1 MKKTIL
7 TAITFMYMASG
18 GYAGGF
24 DLNSVSAPDLKG
36 AAVPPSSAPLAVR
49 TKAPELALGADMSI
63 KIPFSELNKRM
74 VGLAAM
80 MKVPDE
86 SKPVLFR
93 QGDHIVFSNVSIDY
107 HGVEAEPTVLMDP
120 AFEGSNRLAIR
131 FTKVDA
137 EVGFGPKGMD
147 TINKDDLIAAIADG
161 LIGSMMESMDEAFAA
176 NKVGLKAKDVLSFTY
191 DKASWTL
198 HLAINPNFVAPL
210 LPGLVSDISLS
221 AFSFDDTGLT
231 LSVAPASRAAMGR
244 MRGYNLALSDGLITA
259 FLRKFAGDGDY
270 QLSGRSHA
278 GALRF
283 RDNGRVVLEIK
294 AAIRDLPL
302 KPDVYASMEFTA
314 ALTAPNTI
322 TLRFEKVAVDQA
334 YGIGI
339 PDAVSGLIQDRV
351 LKTIVNGITNSK
363 ELAKTL
369 SARKVDERTVEFKLT
384 NTAFLPSFAKGA
396 RITKLKIAQDL
407 VYLGFEF

>member
-1 MKKTIL
+1 MKKIIL
-7 TAITFMYMASG
+7 TAITFLYMASG

-24 DLNSVSAPDLKG
+24 ALNSISAPDLKG
-36 AAVPPSSAPLAVR
+36 AAAPPPSAPLAVR
-49 TKAPELALGADMSI
+49 TKTPELALGADMSI

-80 MKVPDE
+80 MKVLDQ
-86 SKPVLFR
+86 SKPVFFR
-93 QGDHIVFSNVSIDY
+93 QGEHIVFSNVTVDY
-107 HGVEAEPTVLMDP
+107 HGVEAIPTVLMDP
-120 AFEGSNRLAIR
+120 AFEGTNRLAIR
-131 FTKVDA
+131 FPKVDA
-137 EVGFGPKGMD
+137 EVGFGPKGLD
-147 TINKDDLIAAIADG
+147 TINKDDLLAAIADG
-161 LIGSMMESMDEAFAA
+161 LVGSMMESMDEAFVA
-176 NKVGLKAKDVLSFTY
+176 NKAGLKARDVLSFTY
-191 DKASWTL
+191 DKASWTM

-221 AFSFDDTGLT
+221 AFSFDDAGFT
-231 LSVAPASRAAMGR
+231 LSVAPASRAALGR
-244 MRGYNLALSDGLITA
+244 MRGYNLALSDGLLTA
-259 FLRKFAGDGDY
+259 FLRRFAGDGDY

-283 RDNGRVVLEIK
+283 RDNGRVELELK
-294 AAIRDLPL
+294 AALKDLPL
-302 KPDVYASMEFTA
+302 KPDVYASIEFTP

-339 PDAVSGLIQDRV
+339 PDAVSSLIQSRV
-351 LKTIVNGITNSK
+351 LKVIVDDITNSK

-369 SARKVDERTVEFKLT
+369 SARKVDERTVEFKLK

-396 RITKLKIAQDL
+396 SITKLKVAQDL
-407 VYLGFEF
+407 MYLGFDF